1 MHRCYLI
8 EELATGYQVAFLL
21 IEGELPTASQL
32 ARFNGEIHANWM
44 VRICM
49 WYDVYFYV
57 YVYV

>member
-49 WYDVYFYV
+49 WYDVYV
-57 YVYV
+57 